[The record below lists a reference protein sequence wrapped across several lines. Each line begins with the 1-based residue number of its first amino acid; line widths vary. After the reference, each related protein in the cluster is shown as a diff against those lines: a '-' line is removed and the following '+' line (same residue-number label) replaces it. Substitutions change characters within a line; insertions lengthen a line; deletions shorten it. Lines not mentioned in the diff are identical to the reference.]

1 MDNTICAISTS
12 SGMGAI
18 SIIRVSG
25 NEAVGIVNKI
35 FKGHRLDKVA
45 SHTINYGHIID
56 ENNKI
61 IDEVLVSVM
70 LAPKTYTTEDTIEIN
85 CHGGLISANKI
96 LQLLVKNGCA
106 LAEPGEF
113 TKRAFL
119 NGRMGLVEAEAV
131 SEIIN
136 SETNKSQ
143 ELAVNQLSGKIS
155 NKIKTLRS
163 NIMDVLSFIEVTID
177 YPEYTDIDTL
187 EDEEMIKKIKE
198 TKETIEHLIKE
209 SENGKVIQNGI
220 NVALIGEPNVGK
232 SSLMNALIGEE
243 RAIVTNIAGT
253 TRDSIEAKFTLK
265 NIAINL
271 IDTAGIHETDD
282 IIEQIGIDKSL
293 KAIEEADLII
303 LLLDGTKERNK
314 KELDLIEKIKN
325 KKHIIFVNK
334 NDISNKE
341 FNLNVPYITGNTVTD
356 DGLDTLKSKIIEMFN
371 LDEIEL
377 SNPTYLS
384 SNRQITL
391 LNSALTSINDCL
403 IQIELGA
410 PIDILA
416 VDLKQAWISLGEIT
430 GETYSEE
437 LLDNLFSRFCL
448 GK

>member
-303 LLLDGTKERNK
+303 
-314 KELDLIEKIKN
+314 
-325 KKHIIFVNK
+325 
-334 NDISNKE
+334 
-341 FNLNVPYITGNTVTD
+341 
-356 DGLDTLKSKIIEMFN
+356 
-371 LDEIEL
+371 
-377 SNPTYLS
+377 
-384 SNRQITL
+384 
-391 LNSALTSINDCL
+391 
-403 IQIELGA
+403 
-410 PIDILA
+410 
-416 VDLKQAWISLGEIT
+416 
-430 GETYSEE
+430 
-437 LLDNLFSRFCL
+437 
-448 GK
+448 

>member
-25 NEAVGIVNKI
+25 SEAVGVVNKI

-56 ENNKI
+56 EKDNI

-70 LAPKTYTTEDTIEIN
+70 LAPKTYTTEDTVEIN

-96 LQLLVKNGCA
+96 LQILVKNGCD

-136 SETNKSQ
+136 SETNKSH
-143 ELAVNQLSGKIS
+143 ELAVNQLSGKVS
-155 NKIKTLRS
+155 NKIRSLRG

-187 EDEEMIKKIKE
+187 EDEEMIKKIKDA
-198 TKETIEHLIKE
+198 KETIEKLLKE

-271 IDTAGIHETDD
+271 IDTAGIHETED
-282 IIEQIGIDKSL
+282 IIEQIGIDRSL

-303 LLLDGTKERNK
+303 LLLDGTKERNN
-314 KELDLIEKIKN
+314 KELDLIEKTKN

-341 FNLNVPYITGNTVTD
+341 FNLDVPYITGNTVKD
-356 DGLDTLKSKIIEMFN
+356 DGLDTLKAKIIEMFN

-384 SNRQITL
+384 NNRQITL
-391 LNSALTSINDCL
+391 LNSALTSISECL
-403 IQIELGA
+403 MQIEQGS